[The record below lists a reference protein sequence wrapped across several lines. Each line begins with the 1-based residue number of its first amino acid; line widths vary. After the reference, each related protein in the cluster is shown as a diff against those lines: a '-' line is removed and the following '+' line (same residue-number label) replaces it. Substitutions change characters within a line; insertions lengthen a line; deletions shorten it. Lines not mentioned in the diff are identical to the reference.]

1 MGLMIHS
8 LGEIPADAQRGYFV
22 YLLDYGW
29 DEPLGEVLF
38 KNFDRMADQASRN
51 NSVVLRGL
59 VGSHFVDEVLSWHQ
73 VNGQPADKILPA
85 ILVTTRNPHDFRN
98 AEMAERNGD
107 GKQHPMLLVPL
118 RDACKSTSDV
128 ATLIERMFSDIRDGK
143 ELSQF
148 QISQEMQRG
157 QKGALADAL
166 ILRPTI
172 SGVGVDLKQIFT
184 WFSVRIKQG
193 R

>member
-8 LGEIPADAQRGYFV
+8 LGEVPTDAQRGYFV

-29 DEPLGEVLF
+29 HEPLGEVLF
-38 KNFDRMADQASRN
+38 KNFDRMAEQASRN

-59 VGSHFVDEVLSWHQ
+59 VGSHFVDEVLSWHH

-85 ILVTTRNPHDFRN
+85 ILVTTKNPHDFRI
-98 AEMAERNGD
+98 AEMTSRNKD
-107 GKQHPMLLVPL
+107 GAQHPMLLIPL
-118 RDACKSTSDV
+118 REACKSTSDV
-128 ATLIERMFSDIRDGK
+128 ATLIEKIFSDIRDGK

-148 QISQEMQRG
+148 QIAQEMHSG
-157 QKGALADAL
+157 KKGALADAL

-172 SGVGVDLKQIFT
+172 SGVGVDLKEIFR
-184 WFSVRIKQG
+184 WLNVRKK
-193 R
+193 

>member
-8 LGEIPADAQRGYFV
+8 LGEIPADVERDYFV

-29 DEPLGEVLF
+29 DEPLGEVLV

-59 VGSHFVDEVLSWHQ
+59 VGSHFVDEVLSWHH
-73 VNGQPADKILPA
+73 VNGQPASRILPA
-85 ILVTTRNPHDFRN
+85 ILVTTRNPHDFRDT
-98 AEMAERNGD
+98 ERGESDGD
-107 GKQHPMLLVPL
+107 GQQHPMLLIPL
-118 RDACKSTSDV
+118 RDACKTTSDV
-128 ATLIERMFSDIRDGK
+128 ATLIDKMFSDIRDGK

-148 QISQEMQRG
+148 HIAREMHRG
-157 QKGALADAL
+157 QKGAFSDAL

-172 SGVGVDLKQIFT
+172 SGVGVDLKQIFA
-184 WFSVRIKQG
+184 WFRVRVKP
-193 R
+193 

>member
-85 ILVTTRNPHDFRN
+85 ILVTTRNPHDFRD
-98 AEMAERNGD
+98 AEMVKSNRD
-107 GKQHPMLLVPL
+107 GNQHPMLLVPL

-128 ATLIERMFSDIRDGK
+128 ATLIERSG
-143 ELSQF
+143 LAPGGLG
-148 QISQEMQRG
+148 RG
-157 QKGALADAL
+157 QT
-166 ILRPTI
+166 R
-172 SGVGVDLKQIFT
+172 
-184 WFSVRIKQG
+184 FSVLKPAVRLLFPFLKRTRLGAID
-193 R
+193 